1 MNRIKVLDKYFKL
14 YLTNQEIEEAISKV
28 ATRLNKDMKGVD
40 TPIMLGVMTGAFM
53 YTASLAQKIDF
64 PCELSFIKLSSYNG
78 VRTTGSVTQ
87 VFGLTTSVAGRTV
100 IITEDIVDTGTT
112 MAELTKIL
120 KDAGAAD
127 VKISALF
134 FKPKA
139 CIRKIKVDYPA
150 FEIPNDFVL
159 GFGLDYN
166 QMGRQYKDL
175 YVLDTN
181 QEY

>member
-1 MNRIKVLDKYFKL
+1 
-14 YLTNQEIEEAISKV
+14 
-28 ATRLNKDMKGVD
+28 
-40 TPIMLGVMTGAFM
+40 
-53 YTASLAQKIDF
+53 
-64 PCELSFIKLSSYNG
+64 
-78 VRTTGSVTQ
+78 
-87 VFGLTTSVAGRTV
+87 
-100 IITEDIVDTGTT
+100 

-139 CIRKIKVDYPA
+139 CIKKIKVDYPA

-181 QEY
+181 QED